1 VHKAFSR
8 PIFVTLVVAAVLG
21 VLDLIAAGLAAL
33 LAGSGDATG
42 ASGAWIVAQVVAG
55 LLVLDLVAMV
65 VLLALDRLA
74 RENSA

>member
-1 VHKAFSR
+1 MHKAFSR

-33 LAGSGDATG
+33 LQGSGDATG